1 MITRYFKTVENGKIT
16 SVGVGVGGTEVAR
29 LEYEDILI
37 ALRALPKPN
46 DDWVYTLN
54 EDLTVCREPNPDPA
68 TMDENDRYAY
78 AGRIL
83 LGVEE

>member
-16 SVGVGVGGTEVAR
+16 SVGVGTGGTEVTKG
-29 LEYEDILI
+29 EYADIYT
-37 ALRALPKPN
+37 ALSALPKPN
-46 DDWVYTLN
+46 DDWIYSLN
-54 EDLTVCREPNPDPA
+54 EDLTVSREVNPNPV

>member
-16 SVGVGVGGTEVAR
+16 SVGVGTGGTEVTR

>member
-1 MITRYFKTVENGKIT
+1 MITRYFKVIESGKIV
-16 SVGVGVGGTEVAR
+16 SVGMGTGGTEIDHEEYADIVAA
-29 LEYEDILI
+29 I
-37 ALRALPKPN
+37 RALPKPN